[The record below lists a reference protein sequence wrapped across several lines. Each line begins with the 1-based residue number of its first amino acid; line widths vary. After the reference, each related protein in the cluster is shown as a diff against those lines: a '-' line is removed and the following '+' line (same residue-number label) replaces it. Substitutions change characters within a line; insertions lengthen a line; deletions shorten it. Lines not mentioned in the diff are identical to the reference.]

1 MVAEISLGLDLPAAT
16 RISPPILLK
25 ESEEGSPF
33 RSGQVLLAFLTSSK
47 PWTLPGADKQ
57 SITLPGADKQSITL
71 PGADKQS
78 ITLPGADKRL
88 RSSPVGRE
96 FGRLTL
102 TLPSSSFRGIKKGD
116 LTFYK
121 VQDTLFYLNLA
132 QAFRVGNREVGAFLF
147 GGAFG

>member
-47 PWTLPGADKQ
+47 PCRTLPGADKQ
-57 SITLPGADKQSITL
+57 SITLPGQAT
-71 PGADKQS
+71 
-78 ITLPGADKRL
+78 T
-88 RSSPVGRE
+88 
-96 FGRLTL
+96 FL

-132 QAFRVGNREVGAFLF
+132 QAFRVGNR
-147 GGAFG
+147 

>member
-47 PWTLPGADKQ
+47 PCRTLPGADKQ

-71 PGADKQS
+71 PGQA
-78 ITLPGADKRL
+78 TT
-88 RSSPVGRE
+88 
-96 FGRLTL
+96 FL

-132 QAFRVGNREVGAFLF
+132 QAFRVGNR
-147 GGAFG
+147 

>member
-47 PWTLPGADKQ
+47 PW
-57 SITLPGADKQSITL
+57 TLPGADKQSITL

>member
-47 PWTLPGADKQ
+47 PW
-57 SITLPGADKQSITL
+57 TL

>member
-57 SITLPGADKQSITL
+57 SITLPGADK
-71 PGADKQS
+71 
-78 ITLPGADKRL
+78 RL

-102 TLPSSSFRGIKKGD
+102 TLPSSSFRGIKKGN

-147 GGAFG
+147 GGAFR